1 MLDLVDDLYQQGLK
15 LHKSGKVELAC
26 QVYNLV
32 LNANPEH
39 SMANHNMGALAV
51 DIGKVQEA
59 LPFFEAALEANADVA
74 QFWVSYIEALI
85 NVERIADAQAVFHQ
99 AKNNGAK
106 GVGFDQLETRLNEAS
121 ARPLEA
127 SKFASGQQSR
137 QPNILDSLKL
147 DQALSL
153 ARKKARGGDTGE
165 AKRIYRDILAKFPKN
180 KRAHDGLK
188 GLSSGAFGKESK
200 VQDPPHDQLQALINL
215 YSQGQLQQAL
225 HEAGT
230 LVQKFPQSAT
240 LFIIQAATFK
250 DLGHLDHSIEAYTKA
265 LAIKPDNAEAHYNMG
280 NALHEQGKLEEAV
293 EAYNKAIII
302 KHDDAE
308 VQNNLGVALQEQGK
322 KEEAMKAYTKAL
334 VIKPDYAEAYNNM
347 GVTLQ
352 DQGKLE
358 EAADTYKKAIE
369 IKPNFADAVQNLVKL
384 PYGVLNVDCVNIANN
399 FLENYSDKIKNDSK
413 LDFLEA
419 NYLMHSNRLD
429 LAFDKFVQ
437 ANNKK
442 LISSSKLEAMNTN
455 HSTFEK
461 TLNRWQ
467 LELAPKDSNKL
478 TKIFILAPPRSGKSQ
493 LETLLSKSKV
503 VKPLSDAI
511 KFQKSFERIT
521 FEQLFGLDEKCLC
534 QQGFHAIT
542 TTNPHSIFKAMD
554 IARQLPNAF
563 FIFINRDKY
572 DVASEIF
579 RSDWITGHEFAY
591 DPNNIF
597 RLTELYKNAS
607 DTFIERLPK
616 NSISISF
623 EEILYQPNQALRQIE
638 ECISI
643 QFGLKHLDFT
653 KSKIPLR
660 SVFQK
665 HFHAKFSHFESL
677 NGSIDQVQR
686 FDA

>member
-15 LHKSGKVELAC
+15 LHGSGKVELAY
-26 QVYNLV
+26 QVYTLV
-32 LNANPEH
+32 LNAHPEH
-39 SMANHNMGALAV
+39 SMANHSLGVLSV

-74 QFWVSYIEALI
+74 QFWVSYIDALI
-85 NVERIADAQAVFHQ
+85 NLERIADAQAVFGQ
-99 AKNNGAK
+99 AKSNGAK
-106 GVGFDQLETRLNEAS
+106 GEGFDKLERRLTD
-121 ARPLEA
+121 ARGEPLTANSTGLEE
-127 SKFASGQQSR
+127 K
-137 QPNILDSLKL
+137 QPKHSNILDGLKL

-153 ARKKARGGDTGE
+153 ARKKARGGDTEE
-165 AKRIYRDILAKFPKN
+165 AKRIYQDILAKFPKN
-180 KRAHDGLK
+180 KRARDGLK
-188 GLSSGAFGKESK
+188 GLSSGPVGKKSK
-200 VQDPPHDQLQALINL
+200 VQDPPHKQLQALINL

-240 LFIIQAATFK
+240 LFNIQAAAFK
-250 DLGHLDHSIEAYTKA
+250 DLGHLDHSIEAYNKA
-265 LAIKPDNAEAHYNMG
+265 LSIKPDNAEAYYNMA
-280 NALHEQGKLEEAV
+280 NALQEQGKLEEAV

-308 VQNNLGVALQEQGK
+308 AHNNLGVALQEQGK

-334 VIKPDYAEAYNNM
+334 IIKPDYAEAYNNM
-347 GVTLQ
+347 GLTLEAQ
-352 DQGKLE
+352 DKLE
-358 EAADTYKKAIE
+358 EAVEIYKKAIE
-369 IKPNFADAVQNLVKL
+369 IKPNLAEAVQNLVKL
-384 PYGVLNVDCVNIANN
+384 PYGVLNVDSVNIANN
-399 FLENYSDKIKNDSK
+399 FLENYRDKIKNDSK
-413 LDFLEA
+413 LNFLEA

-442 LISSSKLEAMNTN
+442 IISSSKLEAMNTN

-461 TLNRWQ
+461 TLKKWQ
-467 LELAPKDSNKL
+467 LKLAPKDSNKL

-493 LETLLSKSKV
+493 LETLLSKSQV

-511 KFQKSFERIT
+511 KFQKNFERIT
-521 FEQLFGLDEKCLC
+521 FEQLFGLDETCLC

-597 RLTELYKNAS
+597 RLIELYKNAS
-607 DTFIERLPK
+607 DTFIERLPN

-623 EEILYQPNQALRQIE
+623 EEILYQPNEALRQIE

-643 QFGLKHLDFT
+643 QFGLKRLDFT

-665 HFHAKFSHFESL
+665 HFHAKFSHLESF
-677 NGSIDQVQR
+677 NGLIDQV
-686 FDA
+686 